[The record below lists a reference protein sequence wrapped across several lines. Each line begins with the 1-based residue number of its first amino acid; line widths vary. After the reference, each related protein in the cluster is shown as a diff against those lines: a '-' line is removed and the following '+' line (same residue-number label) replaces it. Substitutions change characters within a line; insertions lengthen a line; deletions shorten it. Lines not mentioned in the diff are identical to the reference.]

1 MHFCNTFYTM
11 KTKDISKRLTEFRKS
26 QHITLRE
33 LSEKL
38 QMEQQTL
45 CSQLNGSRGVTIQTI
60 KGIGRLFP
68 MLNITWV
75 MTGEGAMLLSDEVQ
89 EHLATRGEV
98 EQLKKELQERD
109 IKILCLEA
117 QVEALTKALQRG
129 GK

>member
-1 MHFCNTFYTM
+1 M

-75 MTGEGAMLLSDEVQ
+75 MTGGGAMLLSDEVQ